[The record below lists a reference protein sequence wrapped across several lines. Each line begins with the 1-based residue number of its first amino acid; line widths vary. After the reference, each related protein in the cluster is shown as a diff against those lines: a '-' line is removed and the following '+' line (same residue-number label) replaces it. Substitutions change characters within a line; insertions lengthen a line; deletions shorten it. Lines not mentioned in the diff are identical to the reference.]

1 MAQRDLQLRPVAA
14 GGLSRGWSRRGA
26 LVGGAALA
34 AGLAAHRADAQ
45 LRVDITR
52 GNVEPIPIAISPFA
66 GDSGRGAELGQ
77 AIAEVVAADLDS
89 SGLFRTLDRLAY
101 IQSPEELR
109 GVPRFADWRQINA
122 QALVSGV
129 VGPGPQGLG
138 IEFRLWDV
146 FGGSQLRGL
155 RFDTA
160 ESQWRRIA
168 HKIADVVY
176 ERMSGESG
184 YFDTRIVYVAESG
197 PAQRKIKRI
206 AVMDQDGANH
216 RFLTDG
222 STLVL
227 TPRISPD
234 GARVAYLEFRG
245 IRPRVF
251 IRDIDGTR
259 ISPVGDLDGMTF
271 SPRFAPDGTSM
282 LLTLAAGGNSD
293 IYSVGIAG
301 GGARRLT
308 NSPAIDT
315 SPTYA
320 PDAARICFNS
330 DRGGTPQLYMMDRNG
345 GGVQRISYGDGRY
358 GSPAWSPRG
367 DFIAFTSIK
376 RGAFHIGVMR
386 PDGRDERLITSSSL
400 DQGPSWAPNGRILLF
415 ARKERASGSHLVT
428 IDMTGYNERILRT
441 PLEASDPDWSPLIP

>member
-1 MAQRDLQLRPVAA
+1 M
-14 GGLSRGWSRRGA
+14 SWNRRQA
-26 LVGGAALA
+26 LVGGIALG
-34 AGLAAHRADAQ
+34 AGLAVGRATAQ

-52 GNVEPIPIAISPFA
+52 GNVEPIPIAVSPFA
-66 GDSGRGAELGQ
+66 GDGGRSGELGR

-89 SGLFRTLDRLAY
+89 SGLFRTLDRRAY

-109 GVPRFADWRQINA
+109 GVPRFADWRQIDA
-122 QALVSGV
+122 QALVAGT
-129 VGPGPQGLG
+129 VGAGAQGLSV
-138 IEFRLWDV
+138 EFRLWDV

-168 HKIADVVY
+168 HQIADVVY
-176 ERMSGESG
+176 ERMTGESG

-197 PAQRKIKRI
+197 SAQRRIKRI

-234 GARVAYLEFRG
+234 GRRVAYLEFRG

-259 ISPVGDLDGMTF
+259 VAPVGELEGMTF
-271 SPRFAPDGTSM
+271 SPRFAPDGSSM

-293 IYSVGIAG
+293 IYSVGVAG

-315 SPTYA
+315 SPTYS
-320 PDAARICFNS
+320 PDGTRICFNS
-330 DRGGTPQLYMMDRNG
+330 DRGGSPQLYMMDRNG
-345 GGVQRISYGDGRY
+345 GGARRVSHGDGRY

-367 DFIAFTSIK
+367 DFIAFTNIK
-376 RGAFHIGVMR
+376 GGAFHIGVMR
-386 PDGRDERLITSSSL
+386 PDGSDERLITRSSL
-400 DQGPSWAPNGRILLF
+400 DQGPAWAPNGRIMVF
-415 ARKERASGSHLVT
+415 ARRQRGGGSRLVT
-428 IDMTGYNERILRT
+428 VDLTGYNERPLAT
-441 PLEASDPDWSPLIP
+441 PLDASDPDWSPLIP